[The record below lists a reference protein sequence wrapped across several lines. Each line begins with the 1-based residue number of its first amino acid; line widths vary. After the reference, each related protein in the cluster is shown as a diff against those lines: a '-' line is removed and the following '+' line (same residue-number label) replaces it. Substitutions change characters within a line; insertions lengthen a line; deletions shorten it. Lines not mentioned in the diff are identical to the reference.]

1 MTIPCQNPFV
11 VQINFKEVIIFGG
24 WNDDMEDL
32 QYVEVMNM
40 ENGKRVRRPNML
52 NKGWGVYP
60 PFFVNNKF
68 YLFMT
73 GEEQDEDGFPDV
85 EIYEL
90 K

>member
-1 MTIPCQNPFV
+1 
-11 VQINFKEVIIFGG
+11 
-24 WNDDMEDL
+24 
-32 QYVEVMNM
+32 MNM